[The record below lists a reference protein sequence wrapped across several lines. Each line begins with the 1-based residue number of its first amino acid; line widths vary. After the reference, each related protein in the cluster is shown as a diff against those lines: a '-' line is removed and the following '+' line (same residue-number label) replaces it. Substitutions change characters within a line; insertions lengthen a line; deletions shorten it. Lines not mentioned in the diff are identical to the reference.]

1 MCLYRCQP
9 PSPLPYRGEMGA
21 QEVILLIDRIG
32 FWLRD
37 RLIRRRSMNATRVVA
52 LGFAIIILV
61 GSLLLMLPLSS
72 ESGQVTGFIDCL
84 FTATSATCVTGLIPM
99 DTELHWTFFGQ
110 LVILILIQLGGLGF
124 MTVIT
129 LVSFAMHRRI
139 GLSER
144 LIMVSTL
151 NLNDMDGVVRVVRHA
166 LMGTFFLEG
175 IGAVLLSIR
184 FIPQFGVLGGIWR
197 GIFHAISAFCN
208 AGFDLFGRRFGAFTS
223 VEGYNNDPYVLVI
236 LMVLIIVGGLGFFVW
251 EDLVRARRRKK
262 ISLYSKMVLVITGF
276 LLLGGTIYFFFA
288 EYNNPATIGN
298 MPFWQKLLNAAF
310 QSTTLRTAGF
320 ATFDQGG
327 LRESSLVVSCVLM
340 LIGGSSG
347 STAGGLKTV
356 TAAVLLLGLRA
367 SLAGRE
373 QVTFRG
379 RAISYRRVANAM
391 TLALIMIFLF
401 LLGSITISL
410 TENVHYLEAAFETA
424 SALGTVGVTTGI
436 TPALSPFS
444 QLLLTALRYLG
455 RVGVFSVSVA
465 FLIRGQALSRIK
477 YPNLDVMIG

>member
-1 MCLYRCQP
+1 
-9 PSPLPYRGEMGA
+9 MGGY
-21 QEVILLIDRIG
+21 VVIDRIG
-32 FWLRD
+32 LWLRD
-37 RLIRRRSMNATRVVA
+37 RLIRRRSMNATRIVA
-52 LGFAIIILV
+52 LGFAVIILV
-61 GSLLLMLPLSS
+61 GSLLLMLPCSS
-72 ESGQVTGFIDCL
+72 QSGQPTGFVDCL
-84 FTATSATCVTGLIPM
+84 FTATSATCVTGLIPF

-110 LVILILIQLGGLGF
+110 LVILLLIQLGGLGF

-129 LVSFAMHRRI
+129 LVSFALHRRI

-166 LMGTFFLEG
+166 LMGTFLLEG

-184 FIPQFGVLGGIWR
+184 FVPQFGVLGGIWR

-208 AGFDLFGRRFGAFTS
+208 AGFDLFGREFGAFTS
-223 VEGYNNDPYVLVI
+223 VEGYHDDPYVLII
-236 LMVLIIVGGLGFFVW
+236 LMALIIMGGLGFFVW
-251 EDLVRARRRKK
+251 EDLMRARRRKK
-262 ISLYSKMVLVITGF
+262 LSLYSKMVLVITAF
-276 LLLGGTIYFFFA
+276 LLLGGTAYFFFA
-288 EYNNPATIGN
+288 EYNNPDTIGS
-298 MPFWQKLLNAAF
+298 MPVWQKLLNAAF

-320 ATFDQGG
+320 ASFDQGG
-327 LRESSLVVSCVLM
+327 LRESSLAVSCVLM
-340 LIGGSSG
+340 LVGGSSG

-379 RAISYRRVANAM
+379 RSISYRRVANAM

-410 TENVHYLEAAFETA
+410 AENIHYLDAAFETA

-436 TPALSPFS
+436 TPDLSPFS
-444 QLLLTALRYLG
+444 QILLTGLMYLG

-465 FLIRGQALSRIK
+465 FLTRGQGLSRVK